1 MACYGGG
8 APLEEV
14 RVTPWRLEARAIHPL
29 AVVSARALIGILGDK
44 QLIPSD
50 DLVNA
55 AAGALILCVPIIP
68 ITPEGFAR
76 GVISFGRPD
85 MEEHR
90 TIWTH
95 LHH

>member
-44 QLIPSD
+44 QLIPMNHHV
-50 DLVNA
+50 L
-55 AAGALILCVPIIP
+55 
-68 ITPEGFAR
+68 PE
-76 GVISFGRPD
+76 
-85 MEEHR
+85 
-90 TIWTH
+90 
-95 LHH
+95 